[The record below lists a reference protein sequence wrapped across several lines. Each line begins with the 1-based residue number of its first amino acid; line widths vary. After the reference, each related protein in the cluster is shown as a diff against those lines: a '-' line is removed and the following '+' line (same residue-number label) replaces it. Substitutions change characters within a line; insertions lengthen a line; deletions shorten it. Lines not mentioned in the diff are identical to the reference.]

1 MRDLAGWLT
10 LHESVHPKTI
20 DMELTRVAPVAH
32 ALGVAAPSFP
42 VITVAG
48 TNGKGSVVAHLEA
61 MLRALGASTGA
72 FTSPHL
78 VRYNERIRVDGAD
91 VDDAQLIA
99 AFERIEVAR
108 GVITLSFFEY
118 NTLAA
123 LLVFAARGVDVAVLE
138 VGLGGRLDATNLVDA
153 DVAVLASV
161 GFDHRDWLGDT
172 LELIGAEKA
181 GIFRAGKPAIL
192 GTPDMPASVY
202 AAVTALGAKAC
213 VAERDFSWR
222 VDGGRW
228 DYSGVRLALHDLPP
242 SALAGAIQY
251 RNAATALAAL
261 EALLEGPAQRPA
273 VRALAGRLQPLEAA
287 AVSRALPA
295 VHLAGRFQ
303 IVPGE
308 VEWIL
313 DIAHNEPA
321 ARVLAAQLR
330 ERALPRTGG
339 AREGRGETLAV
350 VGVLADKDA
359 AAIAAALAGVID
371 RWIVCTLPGP
381 RGCSAEELARRM
393 RLDAG
398 AVALYPSVVAGCEA
412 ARVLARP
419 GDRVVVCGSVHTV
432 GPALQWLDARLP

>member
-1 MRDLAGWLT
+1 MRDLAGWLA

-20 DMELTRVAPVAH
+20 DMGLARVAPVAR

-42 VITVAG
+42 VITVGG

-61 MLRALGASTGA
+61 ILRSLGASTGA

-78 VRYNERIRVDGAD
+78 LRYNERVRVDGAEA
-91 VDDAQLIA
+91 DDAQLIG
-99 AFERIEVAR
+99 AFERIEAAR
-108 GVITLSFFEY
+108 GAITLSFFEY

-123 LLVFAARGVDVAVLE
+123 LLVFSARAVDVAVLE

-181 GIFRAGKPAIL
+181 GIFRAGRPVIL

-202 AAVTALGAKAC
+202 AAVAALGAKAY

-222 VDGGRW
+222 VAAGRW
-228 DYSGVRLALHDLPP
+228 DYAGLTHSLPGLPP

-261 EALLEGPAQRPA
+261 EALLASPAGRPA
-273 VRALAGRLQPLEAA
+273 VTALAGRLRPLDAA
-287 AVSRALPA
+287 AVSRALPR
-295 VHLAGRFQ
+295 VRLAGRFQ

-330 ERALPRTGG
+330 ERAPPAGAARGG
-339 AREGRGETLAV
+339 RSETLAV
-350 VGVLADKDA
+350 IGVLADKDA
-359 AAIAAALAGVID
+359 AAIAAALGPVID
-371 RWIVCTLPGP
+371 RWIVGTLPGP
-381 RGCSAEELARRM
+381 RGCSAADLAQ
-393 RLDAG
+393 RLRLSDG
-398 AVALYPSVVAGCEA
+398 GVTLSPSVAAGCEA
-412 ARVLARP
+412 ARARGRP
-419 GDRVVVCGSVHTV
+419 GDRVVVCGSVRTV
-432 GPALQWLDARLP
+432 GAALEWLDMQHPE